1 MENDALKPEP
11 TYKSVNCTTCYYNC
25 IVGQTYID
33 SVPVPFYPLCCV
45 MDADGYRPSC
55 LLSTQLDVDDRRA
68 VDNALTLEQW
78 RFVAGNNVICPQ
90 RPILRSPIGT
100 GFY

>member
-25 IVGQTYID
+25 IVGQMYID
-33 SVPVPFYPLCCV
+33 SVPVRFYPLCCV
-45 MDADGYRPSC
+45 TDADSYRPSC

-78 RFVAGNNVICPQ
+78 RLVAGNNLICPQ
-90 RPILRSPIGT
+90 RPIQRSPTRT